1 MIEYILL
8 ALSVVLNIFFI
19 WYTRKLLSNLLYI
32 SDNLNGLYDE
42 VLSFKNHLNKVYELE
57 LFYGDET
64 LKALLRH
71 AKSLAESFGE
81 YESILLL
88 TDEEEIEEEEME
100 ESEDGYTEEG

>member
-1 MIEYILL
+1 MIEYIFL
-8 ALSVVLNIFFI
+8 ALSVLLNIFFI

-32 SDNLNGLYDE
+32 SNNINDLYDG
-42 VLSFKNHLNKVYELE
+42 VLSFRNHLNKVYELE

-71 AKSLAESFGE
+71 AKQMAELFDE

-88 TDEEEIEEEEME
+88 TDDDEEEEEIEETDGGAEEA
-100 ESEDGYTEEG
+100 

>member
-19 WYTRKLLSNLLYI
+19 WYTRRLLSNLLYI
-32 SDNLNGLYDE
+32 SNNLNDLYDE
-42 VLSFKNHLNKVYELE
+42 IVSFGNHLNQVYELE

-71 AKSLAESFGE
+71 AKSLAEFFGE

-88 TDEEEIEEEEME
+88 TDDEEEME
-100 ESEDGYTEEG
+100 ESEDGDTEER